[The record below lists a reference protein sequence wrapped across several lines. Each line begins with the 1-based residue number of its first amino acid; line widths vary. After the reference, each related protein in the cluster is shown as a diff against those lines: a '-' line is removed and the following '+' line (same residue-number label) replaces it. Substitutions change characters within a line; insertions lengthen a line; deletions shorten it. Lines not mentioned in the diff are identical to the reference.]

1 MPVSIVVLLEAVNV
15 DHHEGEWRHVTLAP
29 PNLPDQILAELT
41 EVVERGQL
49 VPVDRRLGLLEQ
61 LQLDNLWI
69 AQAPVDLDEVADQC
83 GAKVDLL
90 AETAPHTT
98 AVFEDRLPV
107 ASRLDRRE
115 AEVGEQVNQIGIDGV
130 AVNLLELLEPR
141 AVRLSRQRPTQDI
154 RLKSPFP

>member
-1 MPVSIVVLLEAVNV
+1 
-15 DHHEGEWRHVTLAP
+15 
-29 PNLPDQILAELT
+29 
-41 EVVERGQL
+41 
-49 VPVDRRLGLLEQ
+49 
-61 LQLDNLWI
+61 
-69 AQAPVDLDEVADQC
+69 
-83 GAKVDLL
+83 
-90 AETAPHTT
+90 
-98 AVFEDRLPV
+98 VFEDRLPV